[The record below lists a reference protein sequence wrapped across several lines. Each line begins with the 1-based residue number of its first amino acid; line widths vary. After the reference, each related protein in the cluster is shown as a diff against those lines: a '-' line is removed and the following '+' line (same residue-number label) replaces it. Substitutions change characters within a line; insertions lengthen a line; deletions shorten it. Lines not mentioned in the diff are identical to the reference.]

1 MWEEGYDN
9 DPSIIAI
16 WEEGYDNDPS
26 INWKTSCLERYNCQ

>member
-1 MWEEGYDN
+1 MWEEGYDY